1 MNKLR
6 QAAFAVA
13 AIFGACA
20 LIHLP
25 YNILTKAHII
35 SSTPAWRTVIAF
47 VGIVICLS
55 EVIFFAYMARSKESS
70 KCLKLPAFMVLI
82 VPAISAL
89 IRIGNYTSG
98 QCACFAEWW
107 KSGSDFIGVL
117 SPIISIWAVIWLI
130 VLGFCFRRNKV
141 IMVMSFVAAYET
153 LFSLV
158 LWTFLAGIVTV
169 PPYAY
174 TLILAQYYVVWT
186 LFYVAIG
193 AYYKK
198 IE

>member
-70 KCLKLPAFMVLI
+70 KCLKLPAIMVLI

-117 SPIISIWAVIWLI
+117 SPIISIWAVIWLF

-186 LFYVAIG
+186 LFYIAIG

>member
-13 AIFGACA
+13 TIFGACA

-35 SSTPAWRTVIAF
+35 SSTPAWRTIIAF

-55 EVIFFAYMARSKESS
+55 EVVFFAYMARSKESS
-70 KCLKLPAFMVLI
+70 KCVKLPAIMVMI

-107 KSGSDFIGVL
+107 KSGNSFIEVL
-117 SPIISIWAVIWLI
+117 SPIISIWAVVWLI
-130 VLGFCFRRNKV
+130 VLGFCFRSNKV
-141 IMVMSFVAAYET
+141 TMTMSFVAAYET

-174 TLILAQYYVVWT
+174 TLILVQYYVVWT
-186 LFYVAIG
+186 LFYVAI
-193 AYYKK
+193 AAHYKK
-198 IE
+198 TE